1 MFNET
6 ITRHQE
12 TTIDRETIHAAL
24 LPIAALAIG
33 IISCGPQW
41 FTMGLAIL
49 FPVLYFHATSRLC
62 AFFTALFYFM
72 GVSRALA
79 LGAAHYYDHDLCL
92 GVGIWLAGNMCN
104 AMVYALCWHKREGI
118 RIFSTPLAMILT
130 AIPPFGVFGWANP
143 LTAAGVIFP
152 GSSFAGLL
160 YLLGL
165 YGALAARNRLFFR
178 GFVILSLWC
187 LFTSHVPSE
196 GNFGAVATHLG
207 STNGNFAKDFSRQR
221 ALVNQAR
228 TAKAPVIVLP
238 EGLIAGGWNEVSQ
251 RLWQRGIGA
260 KTVILGSSIRNED
273 GPLDNAMIAVRG
285 AETQIYLQRQPVPLS
300 MWRPFSSGGY
310 QAHWFA
316 KPILAVGDEKI
327 APLICY
333 ESFLVWPVVESML
346 FGAKRIVA
354 IGNYWWTDGKEIP
367 AIQRSVIKSWSR
379 LFSVPST
386 IAVNI

>member
-1 MFNET
+1 MLNE
-6 ITRHQE
+6 IARQH
-12 TTIDRETIHAAL
+12 DVSLDADMIHAAL

-49 FPVLYFHATSRLC
+49 FPVLFFHARSRLC
-62 AFFTALFYFM
+62 AFVTALFYFM

-79 LGAAHYYDHDLCL
+79 MGVARYYDHGVLL
-92 GVGIWLAGNMCN
+92 GVGIWFAGNICN
-104 AMVYALCWHKREGI
+104 ALIYALCWHKREGV
-118 RIFSTPLAMILT
+118 RFFSAPLAMILT
-130 AIPPFGVFGWANP
+130 AIPPFGVFGWSNP

-165 YGALAARNRLFFR
+165 YGALAARSRLFFR
-178 GFVILSLWC
+178 GFVLLSLWC

-207 STNGNFAKDFSRQR
+207 SIEGNFSKDFNRQR
-221 ALVNQAR
+221 SLVNQAR
-228 TAKAPVIVLP
+228 SVRAPVVVLP

-251 RLWQRGIGA
+251 RLWQRSIGN
-260 KTVILGSSIRNED
+260 KTVVLGSTIRSEE
-273 GPLDNAMIAVRG
+273 GPMDNAMVAIGVAD
-285 AETQIYLQRQPVPLS
+285 TQVYLQRQPVPLS
-300 MWRPFSSGGY
+300 MWRPFSSDGY
-310 QAHWFA
+310 LAHWFD
-316 KPILAVGDEKI
+316 KPILTVGGEKI

-333 ESFLVWPVVESML
+333 EAFLVWPVVESML

-354 IGNYWWTDGKEIP
+354 IGNYWWADGKEIP
-367 AIQRSVIKSWSR
+367 SIQRSVIKSWSR
-379 LFSVPST
+379 LFSVPAT
-386 IAVNI
+386 IAVNT

>member
-1 MFNET
+1 MFKAN
-6 ITRHQE
+6 IARHADIG
-12 TTIDRETIHAAL
+12 IDENMIHAAL

-72 GVSRALA
+72 GISRALA
-79 LGAAHYYDHDLCL
+79 MGVARYYDHGVLL
-92 GVGIWLAGNMCN
+92 GVGIWFAGNMCN
-104 AMVYALCWHKREGI
+104 ALIYALCWHKREGV
-118 RIFSTPLAMILT
+118 RFFSAPLAMILT

-165 YGALAARNRLFFR
+165 YGAIAARSRLFLR

-187 LFTSHVPSE
+187 LFTSHVPLE

-207 STNGNFAKDFSRQR
+207 AIDGDYSEDFSRQR
-221 ALVNQAR
+221 SLVGQTR
-228 TAKAPVIVLP
+228 SAKAPVVVLP

-251 RLWQRGIGA
+251 KLWQRGVGA
-260 KTVILGSSIRNED
+260 KTVILGSAIKSED
-273 GPLDNAMIAVRG
+273 GPLDNAMIAVKG

-300 MWRPFSSGGY
+300 MWRPFSSEGY
-310 QAHWFA
+310 RAHWFA
-316 KPILAVGDEKI
+316 KPILAVGGERI

-354 IGNYWWTDGKEIP
+354 IGNYWWADGREIP
-367 AIQRSVIKSWSR
+367 AIQRSVVKSWGR

>member
-1 MFNET
+1 MLNA
-6 ITRHQE
+6 IARQH
-12 TTIDRETIHAAL
+12 DVSLDADMIHAAL

-49 FPVLYFHATSRLC
+49 FPVLFFHARSRPC
-62 AFFTALFYFM
+62 AFVTALFYFM

-79 LGAAHYYDHDLCL
+79 MGVARYYDHGVLL
-92 GVGIWLAGNMCN
+92 GVGIWFAGNMCN
-104 AMVYALCWHKREGI
+104 ALIYALCWHKREGV
-118 RIFSTPLAMILT
+118 RFFSAPLAMILT
-130 AIPPFGVFGWANP
+130 AIPPFGVFGWSNP

-165 YGALAARNRLFFR
+165 YGALAARSRLFFR
-178 GFVILSLWC
+178 GFVLLSLWC

-207 STNGNFAKDFSRQR
+207 SIEGNFSKDFNRQR
-221 ALVNQAR
+221 SLVNQAR
-228 TAKAPVIVLP
+228 SVRAPVVVLP

-251 RLWQRGIGA
+251 RLWQRSIGN
-260 KTVILGSSIRNED
+260 KTVVLGSTIRSEE
-273 GPLDNAMIAVRG
+273 GPMDNAMVAIGVAD
-285 AETQIYLQRQPVPLS
+285 TQVYLQRQPVPLS
-300 MWRPFSSGGY
+300 MWRPFSSDGY
-310 QAHWFA
+310 LAHWFD
-316 KPILAVGDEKI
+316 KPILTVGGEKI

-333 ESFLVWPVVESML
+333 EAFLVWPVVESML

-354 IGNYWWTDGKEIP
+354 IGNYWWADGKEIP
-367 AIQRSVIKSWSR
+367 SIQRSVIKSWSR
-379 LFSVPST
+379 LFSVPAT
-386 IAVNI
+386 IAVNT

>member
-1 MFNET
+1 MLNA
-6 ITRHQE
+6 IARQH
-12 TTIDRETIHAAL
+12 DVSLDADMIHAAL

-49 FPVLYFHATSRLC
+49 FPVLFFHARSRLC
-62 AFFTALFYFM
+62 AFVTALFYFM

-79 LGAAHYYDHDLCL
+79 MGVARYYDHGVLL
-92 GVGIWLAGNMCN
+92 GVGIWFAGNMCN
-104 AMVYALCWHKREGI
+104 ALIYALCWHKREGV
-118 RIFSTPLAMILT
+118 RFFSAPLAMILT
-130 AIPPFGVFGWANP
+130 AIPPFGVFGWSNP

-165 YGALAARNRLFFR
+165 YGALAARSRLFFR
-178 GFVILSLWC
+178 GFVLLSLWC

-207 STNGNFAKDFSRQR
+207 SIEGNFSKDFNRQR
-221 ALVNQAR
+221 SLVNQAR
-228 TAKAPVIVLP
+228 SVRAPVVVLP

-251 RLWQRGIGA
+251 RLWQRSIGN
-260 KTVILGSSIRNED
+260 KTVVLGSTIRSEE
-273 GPLDNAMIAVRG
+273 GPMDNAMVAIGVAD
-285 AETQIYLQRQPVPLS
+285 TQVYLQRQPVPLS
-300 MWRPFSSGGY
+300 MWRPFSSDGY
-310 QAHWFA
+310 RAHWFD
-316 KPILAVGDEKI
+316 KPILTVGGEKI

-333 ESFLVWPVVESML
+333 EAFLVWPVVESML

-354 IGNYWWTDGKEIP
+354 IGNYWWADGKEIP
-367 AIQRSVIKSWSR
+367 SIQRSVIKSWSR
-379 LFSVPST
+379 LFSVPAT
-386 IAVNI
+386 IAVNT